1 MVLMSGTHSH
11 LRTNWC
17 VSINVG
23 LVTGTRGNRGQ
34 GVAVDL
40 DVGAGGG
47 EKGYGEYVEY
57 PEWKLQ
63 TFTVRIFC
71 PLL

>member
-23 LVTGTRGNRGQ
+23 LVTGTSENRGQ
-34 GVAVDL
+34 GVGVDL
-40 DVGAGGG
+40 DVGGWKGGK
-47 EKGYGEYVEY
+47 KGYGEYVEH
-57 PEWKLQ
+57 PK
-63 TFTVRIFC
+63 
-71 PLL
+71 